1 MKQSAKLSYRFP
13 QKHLN
18 LALCIAALL
27 GVTISTNAAEIT
39 FNQQV
44 KDALAQSVVN
54 VHLRYRL
61 EHVDQDNPLNDALAS
76 TLRSRITVNT
86 GQLSGFSALLQVDN
100 VSRLGGDTYNSTVND
115 QTRYSVVADPIGTD
129 INQALL
135 RYQNEQGT
143 SVTAGRQVV
152 NHINQRFLGGV
163 AWRQNEQTLDGY
175 RLQQKLPANI
185 LAEVGY
191 YHNVNR
197 IFGPKGPQA
206 DLKGSFI
213 TGLLQWQIQD
223 GQQLSGFVYD
233 FDFDSWASRSSRT
246 QGLHYQ
252 GQFSS
257 LAGLQL
263 QLSVA
268 KQQDAHNA
276 THAFSHNYHRLHT
289 QYKFSQL
296 TVGYGNERLAGD
308 GISAFQTP
316 LATLHAFQGFA
327 DLFLNTPNRGL
338 RDSWFHISYPFNKVN
353 LNLAW
358 HEFRTDAGNDKYG
371 TELNLT
377 ATYKLTNQLDA
388 LFKLARYQADHF
400 GTDTNKVWFMLS
412 YQP

>member
-1 MKQSAKLSYRFP
+1 MKQSAKTSIRFP
-13 QKHLN
+13 LN
-18 LALCIAALL
+18 RLNFVLCSAAML
-27 GVTISTNAAEIT
+27 GVTISANAAETT

-44 KDALAQSVVN
+44 KDAITQSAVN
-54 VHLRYRL
+54 IHFRYRL
-61 EHVDQDNPLNDALAS
+61 EHVDQDNTLSDALAS
-76 TLRSRITVNT
+76 TLRSRITVNS
-86 GQLSGFSALLQVDN
+86 GQLSGFSTLLQVDN
-100 VSRLGGDTYNSTVND
+100 VSRLGGDTFNSTVNG

-143 SVTAGRQVV
+143 NFTAGRQVV
-152 NHINQRFLGGV
+152 NHLNQRFLGGV

-175 RLQQKLPANI
+175 RLQQKLPANV

-206 DLKGSFI
+206 DQKGSFV
-213 TGLLQWQIQD
+213 TGLLQWQIQE
-223 GQQLSGFVYD
+223 GQQLSGFIYD
-233 FDFDSWASRSSRT
+233 FDFDNWASRSSRT
-246 QGLHYQ
+246 EGVHYL
-252 GQFSS
+252 GHFSS
-257 LAGLQL
+257 LAGFQL

-268 KQQDAHNA
+268 KQEDAHNA
-276 THAFSHNYHRLHT
+276 THAFSHNYHRLHA
-289 QYKFSQL
+289 QYKFSQI

-338 RDSWFHISYPFNKVN
+338 RDSWFHISYPFDKVN

-358 HEFRTDAGNDKYG
+358 HEFKTDAGNDKYG

-377 ATYKLTNQLDA
+377 ATYQFTNQVNA
-388 LFKLARYQADHF
+388 MFKLARYQADHF
-400 GTDTNKVWFMLS
+400 GTDTNKAWFMLS